1 LASTQ
6 HEFGRVQDLYL
17 PVGLAVLVIVVGAFA
32 FAVVRYRARPGRAPR
47 PTRDRNV
54 LEAAIATVIA
64 GIVAVL
70 LVTTLRANAD
80 ITDTGRHGRP
90 GFAVD
95 VLTFRWGW
103 QFSYPSLPGVVDR
116 TRPNAPPVLHVPADT
131 MVRFRMRTED
141 VVHAFWVP
149 AVRFKADAWP
159 DTTRTFDLVFGE
171 GQAVSGHCAQ
181 YCGLKHS
188 DMVFTVDAMAPAD
201 FRAWAARMRPR
212 AAGGRASRSERGAG
226 RSAEGTLR

>member
-1 LASTQ
+1 MPHSLPSTQ

-17 PVGLAVLVIVVGAFA
+17 PVGLAVLAIVVVAFL
-32 FAVVRYRARPGRAPR
+32 FAVVRYRSRPGRVAR

-70 LVTTLRANAD
+70 LVVTLRANAD
-80 ITDTGRHGRP
+80 ITDSARHGRP

-95 VLTFRWGW
+95 VLTYRWGW
-103 QFSYPSLPGVVDR
+103 QFTYPSLPGVIDR
-116 TRPNAPPVLHVPADT
+116 TRPNRPPVLHVPAGT
-131 MVRFRMRTED
+131 TVRFRMRTED

-149 AVRFKADAWP
+149 AVRYKADAWP
-159 DTTRTFDLVFGE
+159 DTTRTFDLVFPEGE
-171 GQAVSGHCAQ
+171 SLSGHCAQ

-188 DMVFTVDAMAPAD
+188 DMVFTVDAMAPAE
-201 FRAWAARMRPR
+201 FRAWAAEARR
-212 AAGGRASRSERGAG
+212 
-226 RSAEGTLR
+226 

>member
-1 LASTQ
+1 MASTQ
-6 HEFGRVQDLYL
+6 HEFSRVQDLYL
-17 PVGLAVLVIVVGAFA
+17 PVGLAVLAIVVGAFA

-47 PTRDRNV
+47 PTRDRNA

-64 GIVAVL
+64 GIVVVL

-80 ITDTGRHGRP
+80 ITDTARHGRP

-95 VLTFRWGW
+95 VLTYRWGW
-103 QFSYPSLPGVVDR
+103 QFTYPSLPGVVDR
-116 TRPNAPPVLHVPADT
+116 SAPNAPPVLHVPAGT
-131 MVRFRMRTED
+131 TVRLRMRTED

-159 DTTRTFDLVFGE
+159 DTTRTFDLVFPVGR
-171 GQAVSGHCAQ
+171 ALSGHCAQ

-201 FRAWAARMRPR
+201 FREWVARARR
-212 AAGGRASRSERGAG
+212 
-226 RSAEGTLR
+226 

>member
-17 PVGLAVLVIVVGAFA
+17 PVGLAVLAIVVGAFA

-47 PTRDRNV
+47 PTRDRNA
-54 LEAAIATVIA
+54 LEAAIATLIA
-64 GIVAVL
+64 GIVVVL

-80 ITDTGRHGRP
+80 ITDTARHGRP

-95 VLTFRWGW
+95 VLTYRWGW
-103 QFSYPSLPGVVDR
+103 QFTYPSLPGVVDR
-116 TRPNAPPVLHVPADT
+116 SAPNTPPVLHVPAGT
-131 MVRFRMRTED
+131 TVRLRMRTED

-159 DTTRTFDLVFGE
+159 DTTRTFDLVFPVGR
-171 GQAVSGHCAQ
+171 ALSGHCAQ

-188 DMVFTVDAMAPAD
+188 DMVFTVDAMAPAE
-201 FRAWAARMRPR
+201 FRAWLARAR
-212 AAGGRASRSERGAG
+212 E
-226 RSAEGTLR
+226 

>member
-1 LASTQ
+1 VRTWRAARRVREAPGRESLRRLASTQ

-17 PVGLAVLVIVVGAFA
+17 PVGIAVLAIVVLAFA
-32 FAVVRYRARPGRAPR
+32 FAVVRYRARPGRVAR
-47 PTRDRNV
+47 PTRDRNA

-64 GIVAVL
+64 GIVVVL

-80 ITDTGRHGRP
+80 ITDTARHGKP

-95 VLTFRWGW
+95 VLTYRWGW
-103 QFSYPSLPGVVDR
+103 QFTYPSLPGVVDR
-116 TRPNAPPVLHVPADT
+116 SRPNTPAVLHVPAGT
-131 MVRFRMRTED
+131 TVRLRMRTED

-159 DTTRTFDLVFGE
+159 DTTRTFDLVFPE
-171 GQAVSGHCAQ
+171 GRALSGHCAQ

-201 FRAWAARMRPR
+201 FRAWAAR
-212 AAGGRASRSERGAG
+212 AG
-226 RSAEGTLR
+226 R

>member
-17 PVGLAVLVIVVGAFA
+17 PVGLAVLAIVVGAFA
-32 FAVVRYRARPGRAPR
+32 FAVVRYRAKPGRAPR
-47 PTRDRNV
+47 PTRDRNA
-54 LEAAIATVIA
+54 LEAAIATLIA
-64 GIVAVL
+64 GIVVVL

-80 ITDTGRHGRP
+80 ITDTARHGRP

-95 VLTFRWGW
+95 VLTYRWGW
-103 QFSYPSLPGVVDR
+103 QFTYPSLPGVVDR
-116 TRPNAPPVLHVPADT
+116 SAPNTPPVLHVPAGT
-131 MVRFRMRTED
+131 TVRFRMRTED

-159 DTTRTFDLVFGE
+159 DTTRTFDLVFPVGR
-171 GQAVSGHCAQ
+171 ALSGHCAQ

-188 DMVFTVDAMAPAD
+188 DMVFTVDAMSPAD
-201 FRAWAARMRPR
+201 FRAWRAR
-212 AAGGRASRSERGAG
+212 ARG
-226 RSAEGTLR
+226 

>member
-6 HEFGRVQDLYL
+6 NEFDRVQDLYL

-80 ITDTGRHGRP
+80 ITDTARHGRP

-103 QFSYPSLPGVVDR
+103 QFTYPSLPGVVDR
-116 TRPNAPPVLHVPADT
+116 TRPDAPPVLHVPART
-131 MVRFRMRTED
+131 TVRLRLHTED

-171 GQAVSGHCAQ
+171 GQAISGHCAQ

-188 DMVFTVDAMAPAD
+188 DMVFTVDAMAPGE
-201 FRAWAARMRPR
+201 FRAWAER
-212 AAGGRASRSERGAG
+212 AQGRRG
-226 RSAEGTLR
+226 